1 MSRAIGRRKAALPK
15 DGFVWYNRRMKKLI
29 PLACSVLVPVVLNAG
44 VWANLDDDHWYSGP
58 KLAEKDLE
66 GKVVI
71 VDNWGVNC
79 PPCRALLPRMQE
91 LWTHFDQKKFVLVG
105 SHCQGRKPEKVKE
118 LVDENKLTFP
128 IYERFGL
135 AEGAPK
141 FSAIPFLYVVNH
153 RGRVVYSGHDERE
166 ATEALVTA
174 IGDVGMPISL
184 VSGVALPKRYKSFS
198 KKMRLGASIAGD
210 VKKLEK
216 EAAGKN
222 ARMAGEAQ
230 AIIDA
235 IEKAR
240 GEIKE
245 EIAAARKRKPAEA
258 LKLMKD
264 FLKTWPKE
272 GAEYKADIA
281 ELQKQVD
288 AEKAA
293 AAKKK

>member
-1 MSRAIGRRKAALPK
+1 MFASTSSFTASGCLP
-15 DGFVWYNRRMKKLI
+15 WQ
-29 PLACSVLVPVVLNAG
+29 
-44 VWANLDDDHWYSGP
+44 W
-58 KLAEKDLE
+58 
-66 GKVVI
+66 
-71 VDNWGVNC
+71 
-79 PPCRALLPRMQE
+79 LPMRTNFF
-91 LWTHFDQKKFVLVG
+91 WSKCVLVG
-105 SHCQGRKPEKVKE
+105 SHCQGRQPEAVKE
-118 LVDENKLTFP
+118 LVDANKLTYP

-135 AEGAPK
+135 AEGTPE
-141 FSAIPFLYVVNH
+141 FRAIPFLYVVNH

-174 IGDVGMPISL
+174 IADVGQPISL

-198 KKMRLGASIAGD
+198 KKMRLGSTIAGD

-272 GAEYKADIA
+272 GAEYKEEIA
-281 ELQKQVD
+281 AIQKQVD

-293 AAKKK
+293 AAKK

>member
-1 MSRAIGRRKAALPK
+1 
-15 DGFVWYNRRMKKLI
+15 MKTLI
-29 PLACSVLVPVVLNAG
+29 AFAGLVCPLLLSAG
-44 VWANLDDDHWYSGP
+44 IWANLDDEHHYSGP
-58 KLAEKDLE
+58 KLTEKDLS
-66 GKVVI
+66 GKVVL

-105 SHCQGRKPEKVKE
+105 SHCQGKNPEKVKE
-118 LVDENKLTFP
+118 LVDANKLTFP

-135 AEGAPK
+135 AEGAP
-141 FSAIPFLYVVNH
+141 SSNAIPFLYVVNH

-184 VSGVALPKRYKSFS
+184 VQGVTLPKRYKSFS
-198 KKMRLGASIAGD
+198 KKMRLGSSIAGD

-216 EAAGKN
+216 EAKGKN

-230 AIIDA
+230 AILDA
-235 IEKAR
+235 IEKTR
-240 GEIKE
+240 GEVKE
-245 EIAAARKRKPAEA
+245 EIAAVKKRNPSEA

-264 FLKTWPKE
+264 FMKTWPKE
-272 GAEYKADIA
+272 GAEYKGEVA

-288 AEKAA
+288 AAKAAAA
-293 AAKKK
+293 AAKK

>member
-1 MSRAIGRRKAALPK
+1 MKTLIALA
-15 DGFVWYNRRMKKLI
+15 GLVC
-29 PLACSVLVPVVLNAG
+29 PLLLNAG
-44 VWANLDDDHWYSGP
+44 IWANLDDDHHYSGP
-58 KLAEKDLE
+58 KLTEKDLE
-66 GKVVI
+66 GKVVF

-105 SHCQGRKPEKVKE
+105 SHCQGKSPEKVKE
-118 LVDENKLTFP
+118 LVDANKLTFP

-141 FSAIPFLYVVNH
+141 FNTLPFIYVVNH
-153 RGRVVYSGHDERE
+153 RGRLVYPRKGESGHDVNE

-174 IGDVGMPISL
+174 IADVGMPISL

-198 KKMRLGASIAGD
+198 KKMRLGASIAAD

-222 ARMAGEAQ
+222 ARMAEEAQ
-230 AIIDA
+230 TILDA
-235 IEKAR
+235 IEKTKKDV
-240 GEIKE
+240 KE
-245 EIAAARKRKPAEA
+245 EISAVSARKPAEA
-258 LKLMKD
+258 VTLIKQFM
-264 FLKTWPKE
+264 KTWPKD
-272 GAEYKADIA
+272 GAEYKDKLA

-293 AAKKK
+293 AAAAKK

>member
-1 MSRAIGRRKAALPK
+1 
-15 DGFVWYNRRMKKLI
+15 MKTLI
-29 PLACSVLVPVVLNAG
+29 AFAGLVCPLLLSAG
-44 VWANLDDDHWYSGP
+44 IWANLDDEHHYSGP
-58 KLAEKDLE
+58 KLTEKDLA
-66 GKVVI
+66 GKVVL

-105 SHCQGRKPEKVKE
+105 SHCQGKNPEKVKE
-118 LVDENKLTFP
+118 LVDANKLTFP

-135 AEGAPK
+135 AEGAP
-141 FSAIPFLYVVNH
+141 SSNAIPFLYVVNH

-174 IGDVGMPISL
+174 IADVGQPTSL
-184 VSGVALPKRYKSFS
+184 VPGVTLPKRYKSFS
-198 KKMRLGASIAGD
+198 KKMRLGATIAGD

-222 ARMAGEAQ
+222 ARMAEEAKS
-230 AIIDA
+230 ILDA

-240 GEIKE
+240 GDVKE
-245 EIAAARKRKPAEA
+245 EIAAVKKRNPAEA
-258 LKLMKD
+258 LKMMKD

-272 GAEYKADIA
+272 GAEYKEEIA
-281 ELQKQVD
+281 ALQKQVD
-288 AEKAA
+288 EEKKAA